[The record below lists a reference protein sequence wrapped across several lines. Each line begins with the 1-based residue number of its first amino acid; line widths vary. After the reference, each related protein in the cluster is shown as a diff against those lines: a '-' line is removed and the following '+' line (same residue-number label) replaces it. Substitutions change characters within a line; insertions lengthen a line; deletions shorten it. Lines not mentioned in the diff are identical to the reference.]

1 MLRKIYNKGW
11 FDYKKFI
18 LDNLKRLSITSCEAI
33 VLIKMLDNYSKTDVF
48 DSSSFDDLGIKSSDL
63 DKVLSNLLD
72 RGFYELY
79 LKDDN
84 NKSCEAISLNGFF
97 DKASGIINTTV
108 EYKEE
113 LPLIINLCQEGLNKI
128 LTSTELDIITSLY
141 EDDNYSFDEFKNAI
155 DDLNKSKKA
164 LNVKALATNLS
175 LRRNAK
181 KSETP
186 KYVKEFINNIRWT
199 KKNQMIY

>member
-1 MLRKIYNKGW
+1 
-11 FDYKKFI
+11 
-18 LDNLKRLSITSCEAI
+18 
-33 VLIKMLDNYSKTDVF
+33 MLDNYSKTDVF
-48 DSSSFDDLGIKSSDL
+48 DASSFNDLGIKSSDL

-84 NKSCEAISLNGFF
+84 DKSCEAISLNGFF

-113 LPLIINLCQEGLNKI
+113 LPLIVNLCQEGLNKI
-128 LTSTELDIITSLY
+128 LTSTELEIITSLY

-155 DDLNKSKKA
+155 EDLNKSKKA

-175 LRRNAK
+175 LRRNTK
-181 KSETP
+181 KTDTP
-186 KYVKEFINNIRWT
+186 KYVKEFINNIR
-199 KKNQMIY
+199 